1 MAECINVEAWTVKAG
16 TCEAVRYLSKSC
28 TSYQSTPVTGASDYA
43 QCAANHMLCIA
54 RVYRDRERWSEHL
67 PRCVSCVVCA
77 YCEVGLGVMCSGCRL
92 ELFPIAVV
100 FLTCAYF
107 HALRGT
113 LRKSNVSGVRVAQ
126 TYLYQNK
133 GFVCAI
139 SCGCLHCSVCP
150 HFTYSYPAMDS
161 NQFRDAAKS
170 AIDESRFHVHT
181 RLGNE
186 AGG

>member
-1 MAECINVEAWTVKAG
+1 MWRPGRSSAG

-28 TSYQSTPVTGASDYA
+28 TSYQSTPITGANDYA
-43 QCAANHMLCIA
+43 QCAANHMLGIA
-54 RVYRDRERWSEHL
+54 RVYRDRKRWSEHL

-133 GFVCAI
+133 SFVCAI
-139 SCGCLHCSVCP
+139 SCGCLHCIALSDLTLP
-150 HFTYSYPAMDS
+150 ILTPQWTRTSSAMR
-161 NQFRDAAKS
+161 QKAQ
-170 AIDESRFHVHT
+170 
-181 RLGNE
+181 
-186 AGG
+186 